1 MKRSYLLAV
10 IVALALI
17 AGGCV
22 VPVENPSPS
31 SSSPS
36 SSSLV
41 IRSPS
46 SFVSSTDIT
55 HVVGAVQNQTKRRV
69 GGVELTET
77 YYDASGQIVGTG
89 TTYIQPK
96 RDQQILG
103 PNEIASFD
111 FVCSQEFSWDHYA
124 LKVRPWAFAE
134 KTTSPSL
141 PVVLAATSYGVSG
154 ITHIIGVVQNQMAE
168 WVPSVSIIAAFY
180 DASGK
185 TVGTAFTQIQSKMEL
200 QPGEVPLIEPDEV
213 VPFELILS
221 QKIPWDHY
229 SLGLEWVMGIFTTLE
244 NLSPSSDSP
253 SSPSLLSPSEGTST
267 TSPLEGVVI
276 VSENDYVVAI
286 DDCDQPPITIS
297 FGIRGVVKNQ
307 TAGRVGLVKI
317 IAIFYDAGG
326 QALGTIFTYIQ
337 PTGKLQTLQP
347 GETASFDLNWSQII
361 PRDHYSLKVEYAVLT
376 IDTP

>member
-22 VPVENPSPS
+22 VPLENPSPS
-31 SSSPS
+31 SNSPSSPS
-36 SSSLV
+36 LM
-41 IRSPS
+41 ILSPS
-46 SFVSSTDIT
+46 SFVSSTGVT

-69 GGVELTET
+69 AGVEITAT
-77 YYDASGQIVGTG
+77 YYDASDQIVGTD

-96 RDQQILG
+96 GDQQILG
-103 PNEIASFD
+103 SNEIASFD

-141 PVVLAATSYGVSG
+141 PVVLAETSYISSG
-154 ITHIIGVVQNQMAE
+154 ITHIIGVVQNQTAE
-168 WVPSVSIIAAFY
+168 WVLSVSIIAAFY

-185 TVGTAFTQIQSKMEL
+185 TVGTAFTQIQPKMEL

-213 VPFELILS
+213 VPFELIWS

-229 SLGLEWVMGIFTTLE
+229 ALGLEWVMGIFTTLE
-244 NLSPSSDSP
+244 NLSPSSVTP
-253 SSPSLLSPSEGTST
+253 
-267 TSPLEGVVI
+267 SPLAGVVI
-276 VSENDYVVAI
+276 LSEDDYVVAI
-286 DDCDQPPITIS
+286 TSCDQPPITIS
-297 FGIRGVVKNQ
+297 YGIRGVVQNQ
-307 TAGRVGLVKI
+307 TLGRVGLVKI

-326 QALGTIFTYIQ
+326 QALGTVFTYIQ